1 MYQQQKQQ
9 PSFIGDSLAKSR
21 IDMLIAIY
29 DAAITATENLA
40 ADLSDGG
47 NGAVAKIQLLK
58 AINLIESGL
67 DLSQGELPRMLQQ
80 ICHYIEH
87 TLHHGNEAEVSVVYN
102 ILTQLRDAYVQIQ
115 PEARK
120 LEEEGV
126 IPPLPTKSIDAVA

>member
-1 MYQQQKQQ
+1 MYQQQQ
-9 PSFIGDSLAKSR
+9 PSSFIGDSLAQSR

-29 DAAITATENLA
+29 DAAIAATEDLA

-47 NGAVAKIQLLK
+47 NGSVAKLQLLK
-58 AINLIESGL
+58 AVNLIESGL
-67 DLSQGELPRMLQQ
+67 DLSQGELPRMIQQ

-87 TLHHGNEAEVSVVYN
+87 TLQHGDESEVTVVYD
-102 ILTQLRDAYVQIQ
+102 ILKRLRDAYVQIQ

-120 LEEEGV
+120 LEEDGV